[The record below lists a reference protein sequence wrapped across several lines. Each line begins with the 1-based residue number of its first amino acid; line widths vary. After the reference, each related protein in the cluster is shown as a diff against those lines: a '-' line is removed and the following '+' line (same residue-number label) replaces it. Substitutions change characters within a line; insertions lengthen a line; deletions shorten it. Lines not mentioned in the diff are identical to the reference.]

1 MKHKPFTPE
10 KLQRQILG
18 QLRMLGVELV
28 LGMALNLIGEDS
40 TGVMKMIYF
49 TALALHI
56 LIAFGIVG
64 GAISIAV
71 KEKSALAIWAAT
83 VAGSTLVSG
92 MLTEALKQ
100 NVWSFVMTCGFL
112 ITGWMYGVLYVRVDR
127 QLR

>member
-1 MKHKPFTPE
+1 
-10 KLQRQILG
+10 
-18 QLRMLGVELV
+18 MLGVELV

-40 TGVMKMIYF
+40 TGLMKTIYF
-49 TALALHI
+49 IALALHI

-71 KEKSALAIWAAT
+71 KEKSTLSVWAAT
-83 VAGSTLVSG
+83 IAGSTLVSG

-100 NVWSFVMTCGFL
+100 NVWSFVMACGFL
-112 ITGWMYGVLYVRVDR
+112 ITGWMYSVLYVRVDR

>member
-18 QLRMLGVELV
+18 QLRMLSAELI

-40 TGVMKMIYF
+40 TGVMKTVYLV
-49 TALALHI
+49 ALALHI

-64 GAISIAV
+64 GAITIAV
-71 KEKSALAIWAAT
+71 KEKSSLAMWAA
-83 VAGSTLVSG
+83 VLAGSTLVSG

-100 NVWSFVMTCGFL
+100 DVWSFVMACGFL

-127 QLR
+127 QIR